1 MESEPPPI
9 LISPEGSFAWDVFH
23 RRHPVLIE
31 NLIAALPYGP
41 DQIRS
46 LRALLDE
53 SRSGVIARLPD
64 GVPDAQQWQLWDRGH
79 YGKPWSDAPF
89 LWAEGYFFRRILEAT
104 GYYARNIYATGT
116 YATNTAPGADAS
128 VTAWAGVDPYGPMKD
143 GELSDPGLESA
154 FAWYGALAGLD
165 PARRFA
171 ALAEAAVLGN
181 RADLVFQ
188 VTEVV
193 EGYTAVNPPLADDT
207 EALWERLHGGG
218 NDNGN
223 NNGSGDRRSDG
234 SGADGVSADGGDG
247 FGAGGAPRIVA
258 FLCDNA
264 GRELITD
271 LLLADELLATGVAA
285 LVELHVKPAP
295 YYISDAT
302 TADVG
307 KCLAR
312 LRGMAGPLGE
322 AGRRLFARAA
332 AGDLRTLTHPFW
344 CSPLSF
350 HELPADLRARLA
362 GRLLFVKGDLNY
374 RRLVGDLRWD
384 PVTPFADA
392 VAYLGLP
399 VAALRTAKSDVIV
412 GVSAEQVARLDA
424 AEPDWR
430 LNGRHGLIQTA

>member
-9 LISPEGSFAWDVFH
+9 MIKPEGSFPWDVFH

-31 NLIAALPYGP
+31 KLIAALPYGP
-41 DQIRS
+41 EQIRD

-53 SRSGVIARLPD
+53 SRDGAIAPLP
-64 GVPDAQQWQLWDRGH
+64 GSAPDAQLWRLWDRGH

-89 LWAEGYFFRRILEAT
+89 LWAESYYFRRILAAT
-104 GYYARNIYATGT
+104 GYHGLVGSADVHSDE
-116 YATNTAPGADAS
+116 TAA
-128 VTAWAGVDPYGPMKD
+128 AWTGVDPYEPMKD
-143 GELSDPGLESA
+143 GELSDPELESA

-165 PARRFA
+165 PFRRFV

-207 EALWERLHGGG
+207 AVLWDRLHG
-218 NDNGN
+218 NDISSSDGSSSA
-223 NNGSGDRRSDG
+223 NGSG
-234 SGADGVSADGGDG
+234 
-247 FGAGGAPRIVA
+247 IVA
-258 FLCDNA
+258 FICDNA
-264 GRELITD
+264 GRELIAD
-271 LLLADELLATGVAA
+271 LLLADELLATGTAA
-285 LVELHVKPAP
+285 RVELHVKPAP

-307 KCLAR
+307 KCLSR
-312 LRGMAGPLGE
+312 LRGMSGLLGD
-322 AGRRLFARAA
+322 AGRRLYARAA

-344 CSPLSF
+344 CAPLSF
-350 HELPADLRARLA
+350 RELPTDLRARLA
-362 GRLLFVKGDLNY
+362 GRYLFVKGDLNY
-374 RRLVGDLRWD
+374 RRLVGDLHWD
-384 PVTPFADA
+384 PTTPFADA
-392 VAYLGLP
+392 VAYLAMP
-399 VAALRTAKSDVIV
+399 VAALRAAKSDVIV

-424 AEPDWR
+424 VEPDWR

>member
-1 MESEPPPI
+1 MIGMESEPPPI

-41 DQIRS
+41 DQIRG

-53 SRSGVIARLPD
+53 SRGGVIAPLPD
-64 GVPDAQQWQLWDRGH
+64 SAPDARQWRQWDRGH

-104 GYYARNIYATGT
+104 GYYGT
-116 YATNTAPGADAS
+116 SAAPGADDA
-128 VTAWAGVDPYGPMKD
+128 VAAWAGVDPYGPMKD

-154 FAWYGALAGLD
+154 FGWYGALAGLD
-165 PARRFA
+165 PVRRFA

-207 EALWERLHGGG
+207 AALWERLHGG
-218 NDNGN
+218 DD
-223 NNGSGDRRSDG
+223 GSGDE
-234 SGADGVSADGGDG
+234 
-247 FGAGGAPRIVA
+247 GAPRVIA

-264 GRELITD
+264 GRELIAD
-271 LLLADELLATGVAA
+271 LLLADELLATGTAA

-302 TADVG
+302 TTDVG

-312 LRGMAGPLGE
+312 LRGMAGPLGD
-322 AGRRLFARAA
+322 AGRRLYARAA
-332 AGDLRTLTHPFW
+332 AGDLRLLTHPFW

-362 GRLLFVKGDLNY
+362 GRFLFVKGDLNY
-374 RRLVGDLRWD
+374 RRLVGDLCWD
-384 PVTPFADA
+384 PATPFADA